1 MASLTFLF
9 LSVKLLM
16 MLLLP
21 SISSSTDTI
30 SGSQSL
36 PDGTTLVSKDGTFEM
51 GFFSPSNNNTT
62 TNRYLGIWYKSI
74 PVRTVVWVANRENSV
89 KDNSSRLSI
98 STQGKLVILSKN
110 NSLVWSANSTEK
122 PQAVSPI
129 VQLLDSGNLV
139 VRDDKDTDPEN
150 YLWQS
155 FDYPCDTFLPGM
167 KIGWNLKT
175 GLNRRLT
182 AWKNWDDPSP
192 GDFIWGMVL
201 GNTAELVM
209 WKGSS
214 EYYRSGPWNGVRF
227 SGKTTPIFNL
237 QFESTLNEMFYTY
250 NLENNSLITRVVL
263 NQSLYSRQRYNW
275 IKENQTWR
283 LYSSVPRDNCDYY
296 NLCGPYGNCI
306 VSESPP
312 CQCLTGFK
320 PKSVQNYEALDWT
333 EGCVLS
339 EAFSFGVK
347 NKDGFKRFSGLKL
360 PDTTRSWVDG
370 NLTLEDCKA
379 KCLENCS
386 CTAYANL
393 DVRGDG
399 NGCIIWFG
407 ALLDLRVASVPGQ
420 DLYIRMVASETGVVF
435 NPLLIFLYF
444 IFLCSFSLLVTVD
457 EKGGHKKIVAVV
469 IPVILLVFVIVFI
482 FSYIYWRKRK
492 LRENTSEDKKE
503 EGSEEDLELP
513 FFDFATIVR
522 ATNDFSSEK
531 RLGQGG
537 FGPVYRGTLAD
548 GQEIAAKRLS
558 NNTGQGIREFKNEVI
573 LCAKLQHRNL
583 VKVLGCS
590 IQGEEKVL
598 IYEYMPNKS
607 LDSFLFGMCLSN
619 VLLNWSKRFNIIF
632 GIARGLLY
640 LHQDS
645 RLRIIH
651 RDMKAS
657 NILLDSE
664 LNPKISDFGVARMCS
679 GNQTEGR
686 TKMVVGTYG
695 YIAPEYA
702 IDGLFSIKSDVYSFG
717 VLLLEIVS
725 GKKNR
730 GIFFP
735 DHGFNLLGHAWR
747 LWKEDTPM
755 KLVDA
760 SLGDTFTIS
769 EALRCIHVGLLCV
782 QLHPEDRPNMASVI
796 FMLSSENTLPQPKE
810 PGFLIER
817 MKIAGESSNSN
828 EIKTSTNELT
838 VTLLEAR

>member
-1 MASLTFLF
+1 MASFTLMFLF
-9 LSVKLLM
+9 AILLI
-16 MLLLP
+16 LFP
-21 SISSSTDTI
+21 SSSSAIDTI
-30 SGSQSL
+30 NGSQSL
-36 PDGTTLVSKDGTFEM
+36 PDGTTLVSKDGAFEM
-51 GFFSPSNNNTT
+51 GFFSPSNSNTT

-74 PVRTVVWVANRENSV
+74 SVKTVVWVANREKPV
-89 KDNSSRLSI
+89 KDNSSKLSI

-110 NSLVWSANSTEK
+110 NTIVWSANSTEETH
-122 PQAVSPI
+122 AMSPI

-139 VRDDKDTDPEN
+139 LRDEKDTDSEN

-192 GDFIWGMVL
+192 GDLIWGMML
-201 GNTAELVM
+201 GNTPELVM

-227 SGKTTPIFNL
+227 NGKTTPIFNL
-237 QFESTLNEMFYTY
+237 ELQTTLEEVYYTY
-250 NLENNSLITRVVL
+250 NLGNNSLITRVVL

-275 IKENQTWR
+275 IEENQTWR
-283 LYSSVPRDNCDYY
+283 LYSSVPRDNCDNY

-320 PKSVQNYEALDWT
+320 PKSVQNYEALDWSQ
-333 EGCVLS
+333 GCVLS
-339 EAFSFGVK
+339 EPWSCGVRK
-347 NKDGFKRFSGLKL
+347 KDGFKKFSGLKM
-360 PDTTRSWVDG
+360 PDTTRTWVDG
-370 NLTLEDCKA
+370 NLTLEECKA
-379 KCLENCS
+379 KCLQNCS

-393 DVRGDG
+393 YITGDG
-399 NGCIIWFG
+399 NGCIMWFG
-407 ALLDLRVASVPGQ
+407 DLLDLRVASVPGQ
-420 DLYIRMVASETGVVF
+420 DLYIRMVASETG
-435 NPLLIFLYF
+435 
-444 IFLCSFSLLVTVD
+444 
-457 EKGGHKKIVAVV
+457 GHKKVVALAVV
-469 IPVILLVFVIVFI
+469 IPVILVVFVIVFI
-482 FSYIYWRKRK
+482 FTYLYWRKK
-492 LRENTSEDKKE
+492 KVRENASEEKKE
-503 EGSEEDLELP
+503 EDREEDLDLP
-513 FFDFATIVR
+513 FFDFATIVC
-522 ATNDFSSEK
+522 ATNDFSSDK

-537 FGPVYRGTLAD
+537 FGPVYKGTLED

-558 NNTGQGIREFKNEVI
+558 NNTGQGIKEFKNEVI

-607 LDSFLFGMCLSN
+607 LDSFLFDSSKSGLLS
-619 VLLNWSKRFNIIF
+619 WSKRFNIIF

-651 RDMKAS
+651 RDMKVS

-664 LNPKISDFGVARMCS
+664 LNPKISDFGVARMVN
-679 GNQTEGR
+679 GNQTEGN

-695 YIAPEYA
+695 YMAPEYA
-702 IDGLFSIKSDVYSFG
+702 IDGLFSVKSDVYSFG
-717 VLLLEIVS
+717 ILLLEIVS

-747 LWKEDTPM
+747 LWKKGTPM
-755 KLVDA
+755 ELIDA
-760 SLGDTFTIS
+760 TLGDTFNIS
-769 EALRCIHVGLLCV
+769 EVLRCIHVGLLCV

-817 MKIAGESSNSN
+817 MKIAGESSTSN

>member
-1 MASLTFLF
+1 MAIFTF
-9 LSVKLLM
+9 LSVFAKLLIWFPPF
-16 MLLLP
+16 LCAN
-21 SISSSTDTI
+21 DTI
-30 SGSQSL
+30 SISQSL
-36 PDGTTLVSKDGTFEM
+36 PEGSTLVSKDGTFEM
-51 GFFSPSNNNTT
+51 GFFSPSNNNN
-62 TNRYLGIWYKSI
+62 TNRYVGIWYKNI
-74 PVRTVVWVANRENSV
+74 KIRTIVWVANRENPV
-89 KDNSSRLSI
+89 KDNSSKLSM

-110 NSLVWSANSTEK
+110 NTVVWSANSTETTH
-122 PQAVSPI
+122 ALSPI

-139 VRDDKDTDPEN
+139 LRNENDSNPQN

-175 GLNRRLT
+175 GLNRRFT

-201 GNTAELVM
+201 GNTSELVM

-227 SGKTTPIFNL
+227 YGKTTPLFNL
-237 QFESTLNEMFYTY
+237 ELVSTIDEVFYTY
-250 NLENNSLITRVVL
+250 NIENKSLITRVVI
-263 NQSLYSRQRYNW
+263 NQSIYYRQRYNW
-275 IKENQTWR
+275 NEANQTWK
-283 LYSSVPRDNCDYY
+283 LYSSVPRDNCDNY
-296 NLCGPYGNCI
+296 NLCGSYGNCI

-320 PKSVQNYEALDWT
+320 PKSVQNYEALDWSQ
-333 EGCVLS
+333 GCVLS
-339 EAFSFGVK
+339 EQWSCGVK
-347 NKDGFKRFSGLKL
+347 NKDGFRKFSGLKL
-360 PDTTRSWVDG
+360 PDTTKSWVDG
-370 NLTLEDCKA
+370 NLTLEGCRT

-407 ALLDLRVASVPGQ
+407 ALVDLRVASVPGQ
-420 DLYIRMVASETGVVF
+420 DLYVRMATSET
-435 NPLLIFLYF
+435 
-444 IFLCSFSLLVTVD
+444 D
-457 EKGGHKKIVAVV
+457 EKRGHKKMVAVV
-469 IPVILLVFVIVFI
+469 IPVVLLAFLIVFI
-482 FSYIYWRKRK
+482 FTYSFWRKRK
-492 LRENTSEDKKE
+492 LRENASEENKDE
-503 EGSEEDLELP
+503 EHEEDLDLP
-513 FFDFATIVR
+513 FFEFATIVR
-522 ATNDFSSEK
+522 ATNNFSSDK

-558 NNTGQGIREFKNEVI
+558 NNTGQGTKEFKNEVI

-590 IQGEEKVL
+590 TQGDEKVL

-607 LDSFLFGMCLSN
+607 LDSFLFDSSQSE
-619 VLLNWSKRFNIIF
+619 LLNWSKRFNIIF

-651 RDMKAS
+651 RDLKAS
-657 NILLDSE
+657 NILLDGE
-664 LNPKISDFGVARMCS
+664 LNPKISDFGVARMFS
-679 GNQTEGR
+679 GNQTEGN
-686 TKMVVGTYG
+686 TKMVTGTYG
-695 YIAPEYA
+695 YMAPEYA
-702 IDGLFSIKSDVYSFG
+702 IDGLLSIKSDVYSFG
-717 VLLLEIVS
+717 VLLLEIIS

-735 DHGFNLLGHAWR
+735 NHGLNLLGHAWK
-747 LWKEDTPM
+747 LWKEDTPV

-760 SLGDTFTIS
+760 SLGDTITMS
-769 EALRCIHVGLLCV
+769 EVLRCIHVGLLCV

-796 FMLSSENTLPQPKE
+796 VMLSSENTLPQPKE

-817 MKIAGESSNSN
+817 MSIAGESSSSNQINS
-828 EIKTSTNELT
+828 STNELT